1 MTTTR
6 EREAACSCGQL
17 KIRLSGDP
25 QLVSSCHCLACQRRT
40 GALFGSTSFWRKSQV
55 LAIEGERRSWRRVAD
70 SGTGTHPSVL
80 PDLRLDGVLG
90 ERGDARARE
99 RRRRHLCRPAVPGAG
114 PHGVDREQARLA
126 RLSGEPPAS
135 PRESAVT
142 ASGGTVCGK
151 Q

>member
-70 SGTGTHPSVL
+70 SGTGLIHQFCPTCGSTVFWESEATPELVSVAVGTFAD
-80 PDLRLDGVLG
+80 PQF
-90 ERGDARARE
+90 
-99 RRRRHLCRPAVPGAG
+99 PAPVRTVWTESK
-114 PHGVDREQARLA
+114 HGWLA
-126 RLSGEPPAS
+126 FPAS
-135 PRESAVT
+135 LPHHRENP
-142 ASGGTVCGK
+142 

>member
-1 MTTTR
+1 MSTSR

-17 KIRLSGDP
+17 RLKLAGDP

-70 SGTGTHPSVL
+70 SGTGLIHQFCPTCGSTVFWESEATPELVSVAVGTFAD
-80 PDLRLDGVLG
+80 PQF
-90 ERGDARARE
+90 
-99 RRRRHLCRPAVPGAG
+99 PAPVRTVWTESK
-114 PHGVDREQARLA
+114 HGWLA
-126 RLSGEPPAS
+126 FPAS
-135 PRESAVT
+135 LPHHRENP
-142 ASGGTVCGK
+142 